1 MEKNKNKAGVGG
13 RECGVDVFDVRASL
27 RKCKGH

>member
-1 MEKNKNKAGVGG
+1 MEKNKNKAGVGV
-13 RECGVDVFDVRASL
+13 RNAGVDVFDERASL